1 MEKITPEIQNK
12 IIKEWNEIAKK
23 YKDLEERKV
32 AWVEFSGKIEKE
44 YGLTAWQVWELVRGK
59 KTTYRGQGKWYNRQI
74 GNLTIGHLLAV
85 LSFGFSI
92 ICYLVQKESDSET
105 AKILTYF
112 LFSHTIGEW
121 VGDKIYEKFG
131 EKYGYEERRQ
141 RSSLFIAICLIIC
154 EIIITIFGNSETV
167 GLICSSL
174 FGFTT
179 GEILGFETRKLKTEE
194 LID

>member
-1 MEKITPEIQNK
+1 MENITPDLKDK
-12 IIKEWNEIAKK
+12 IVAEWKEIAKK
-23 YKDLEERKV
+23 YIDSESRKLIW
-32 AWVEFSGKIEKE
+32 AEFSRKIEKE

-59 KTTYRGQGKWYNRQI
+59 KINRQEQGKWYNKRI

-121 VGDKIYEKFG
+121 VGDKIYERFG
-131 EKYGYEERRQ
+131 GKYDYEERRQ
-141 RSSLFIAICLIIC
+141 RSSLFIVICLIIC
-154 EIIITIFGNSETV
+154 VILITIFGNSETV

-179 GEILGFETRKLKTEE
+179 GEIIGFETRKLKTIGLE
-194 LID
+194 